1 MTCRRLQATKR
12 AIVRKLHGHTEAA
25 LRRHRETDLQT
36 NSDGLNNPH
45 QQGLPTRSLWR
56 RGVGHRKK
64 RTTNMNTIKK
74 ILGLVWMF
82 LAPAII
88 WFLAAQAIQ
97 KIAVATSLTKSN
109 VTLQWVIILTI
120 FTPICI
126 GFFIFGYYAF
136 KGEYDQL
143 PVSSKDLE

>member
-1 MTCRRLQATKR
+1 
-12 AIVRKLHGHTEAA
+12 
-25 LRRHRETDLQT
+25 
-36 NSDGLNNPH
+36 
-45 QQGLPTRSLWR
+45 
-56 RGVGHRKK
+56 
-64 RTTNMNTIKK
+64 MNTIKK

-82 LAPAII
+82 LSPAII
-88 WFLAAQAIQ
+88 WFLVSQAMQ
-97 KIAVATSLTKSN
+97 KIAAAGVLTKSN

-143 PVSSKDLE
+143 PASSKNVE

>member
-1 MTCRRLQATKR
+1 
-12 AIVRKLHGHTEAA
+12 
-25 LRRHRETDLQT
+25 
-36 NSDGLNNPH
+36 
-45 QQGLPTRSLWR
+45 
-56 RGVGHRKK
+56 
-64 RTTNMNTIKK
+64 MNTIKK
-74 ILGLVWMF
+74 ILGLVWMI

>member
-1 MTCRRLQATKR
+1 
-12 AIVRKLHGHTEAA
+12 
-25 LRRHRETDLQT
+25 
-36 NSDGLNNPH
+36 
-45 QQGLPTRSLWR
+45 
-56 RGVGHRKK
+56 
-64 RTTNMNTIKK
+64 MNTIKK

-88 WFLAAQAIQ
+88 WFLASQAIQ
-97 KIAVATSLTKSN
+97 KIGHANALTKSN

-126 GFFIFGYYAF
+126 GFLIFGYYAF

-143 PVSSKDLE
+143 PVSSKDVE

>member
-1 MTCRRLQATKR
+1 
-12 AIVRKLHGHTEAA
+12 
-25 LRRHRETDLQT
+25 
-36 NSDGLNNPH
+36 
-45 QQGLPTRSLWR
+45 
-56 RGVGHRKK
+56 
-64 RTTNMNTIKK
+64 MNTIKK

-88 WFLAAQAIQ
+88 WFLASQAFQ
-97 KIAVATSLTKSN
+97 KIGVATTLTKSN

-136 KGEYDQL
+136 KGEYAHL
-143 PVSSKDLE
+143 PSSSKDLE

>member
-1 MTCRRLQATKR
+1 
-12 AIVRKLHGHTEAA
+12 
-25 LRRHRETDLQT
+25 
-36 NSDGLNNPH
+36 
-45 QQGLPTRSLWR
+45 
-56 RGVGHRKK
+56 
-64 RTTNMNTIKK
+64 MNTIKK

-88 WFLAAQAIQ
+88 WFLASQAIQ

-120 FTPICI
+120 FTPICV

-136 KGEYDQL
+136 KGEYAHL
-143 PVSSKDLE
+143 PASSKDLE

>member
-1 MTCRRLQATKR
+1 
-12 AIVRKLHGHTEAA
+12 
-25 LRRHRETDLQT
+25 
-36 NSDGLNNPH
+36 
-45 QQGLPTRSLWR
+45 
-56 RGVGHRKK
+56 
-64 RTTNMNTIKK
+64 MNTIKK
-74 ILGLVWMF
+74 LLGLVWMF

-88 WFLAAQAIQ
+88 WFLASQAIQ
-97 KIAVATSLTKSN
+97 KIAGATTLTRSN

-126 GFFIFGYYAF
+126 GFFIFGFYAF

>member
-1 MTCRRLQATKR
+1 
-12 AIVRKLHGHTEAA
+12 
-25 LRRHRETDLQT
+25 
-36 NSDGLNNPH
+36 
-45 QQGLPTRSLWR
+45 
-56 RGVGHRKK
+56 
-64 RTTNMNTIKK
+64 
-74 ILGLVWMF
+74 MF

-88 WFLAAQAIQ
+88 WFLASQAIQ
-97 KIAVATSLTKSN
+97 KIAVATTLTRSN

-126 GFFIFGYYAF
+126 GFFIFGFYAF

>member
-1 MTCRRLQATKR
+1 
-12 AIVRKLHGHTEAA
+12 
-25 LRRHRETDLQT
+25 
-36 NSDGLNNPH
+36 
-45 QQGLPTRSLWR
+45 
-56 RGVGHRKK
+56 
-64 RTTNMNTIKK
+64 MNTIKK

-88 WFLAAQAIQ
+88 WFLVSQAFQ
-97 KIAVATSLTKSN
+97 KIGAASTLTKSN

-136 KGEYDQL
+136 KGEYAHL
-143 PVSSKDLE
+143 PSSSKDLE

>member
-1 MTCRRLQATKR
+1 
-12 AIVRKLHGHTEAA
+12 
-25 LRRHRETDLQT
+25 
-36 NSDGLNNPH
+36 
-45 QQGLPTRSLWR
+45 
-56 RGVGHRKK
+56 
-64 RTTNMNTIKK
+64 MNTIKK
-74 ILGLVWMF
+74 ILGLVWML

-97 KIAVATSLTKSN
+97 KIGQANALTKSN

-126 GFFIFGYYAF
+126 GFLIFGYYAY

-143 PVSSKDLE
+143 PASSKDLE

>member
-1 MTCRRLQATKR
+1 
-12 AIVRKLHGHTEAA
+12 
-25 LRRHRETDLQT
+25 
-36 NSDGLNNPH
+36 
-45 QQGLPTRSLWR
+45 
-56 RGVGHRKK
+56 
-64 RTTNMNTIKK
+64 MNTIKK
-74 ILGLVWMF
+74 ILGLVWML

-97 KIAVATSLTKSN
+97 KIGQANTLTKSN

-126 GFFIFGYYAF
+126 GFLIFGYYAF

-143 PVSSKDLE
+143 PASSKDLE

>member
-1 MTCRRLQATKR
+1 
-12 AIVRKLHGHTEAA
+12 
-25 LRRHRETDLQT
+25 
-36 NSDGLNNPH
+36 
-45 QQGLPTRSLWR
+45 
-56 RGVGHRKK
+56 
-64 RTTNMNTIKK
+64 MNTIKK

-88 WFLAAQAIQ
+88 WFLASQAIQ
-97 KIAVATSLTKSN
+97 KIAGATTLTRSN

-126 GFFIFGYYAF
+126 GFFIFGFYAF

>member
-1 MTCRRLQATKR
+1 
-12 AIVRKLHGHTEAA
+12 
-25 LRRHRETDLQT
+25 
-36 NSDGLNNPH
+36 
-45 QQGLPTRSLWR
+45 
-56 RGVGHRKK
+56 
-64 RTTNMNTIKK
+64 MNTIKQ

-88 WFLAAQAIQ
+88 WFLASQAIQ
-97 KIAVATSLTKSN
+97 KIAGATTLTRSN

-126 GFFIFGYYAF
+126 GFFIFGFYAF